1 MKRKKSYKNGTEFS
15 LIKEF
20 CNVSVYPFKNKK
32 AKNSLHSLKINKYY
46 AIIIK
51 EVLTMIQNIIF
62 DVGGVLARPQSGNWF
77 ITPNFWQIIDKQL
90 VEEENH

>member
-1 MKRKKSYKNGTEFS
+1 
-15 LIKEF
+15 
-20 CNVSVYPFKNKK
+20 
-32 AKNSLHSLKINKYY
+32 
-46 AIIIK
+46 
-51 EVLTMIQNIIF
+51 MIQNIIF